1 MSEKRKKKKKKK
13 KKRKAMSLTTT
24 RCELKAIP
32 FNVTPPPELM
42 NYFEIFLTFREM
54 LVFPL
59 KNSKKSIDEHKP
71 LHKMCLAC
79 LIA

>member
-1 MSEKRKKKKKKK
+1 MSEKRKKK

-59 KNSKKSIDEHKP
+59 KNSKKSIEHKP